1 MLLCLSHCCFPVMKF
16 SLCPFLAL
24 SFEGLIVFIDLIFI
38 SFFLFMGQ
46 FFHRLLSDVTP
57 STEDIVPKVDHIAFL
72 QFFGL
77 LCEEE
82 ILP

>member
-1 MLLCLSHCCFPVMKF
+1 
-16 SLCPFLAL
+16 
-24 SFEGLIVFIDLIFI
+24 
-38 SFFLFMGQ
+38 MGQ

-57 STEDIVPKVDHIAFL
+57 STEDMPKVDHAAFL